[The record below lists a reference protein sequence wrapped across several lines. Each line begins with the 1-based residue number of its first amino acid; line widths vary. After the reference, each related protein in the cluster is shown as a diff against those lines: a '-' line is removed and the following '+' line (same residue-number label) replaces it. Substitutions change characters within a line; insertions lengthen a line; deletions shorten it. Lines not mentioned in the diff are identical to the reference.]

1 MTMLLTSRS
10 MQCQKSTTWALII
23 ALTLSV
29 TMAVTSFAT
38 QKNLQKKT
46 GSSEYSEDPADSK
59 NNFSVLPLQSRILM
73 RDVIYK
79 HYSRAD
85 LERIVANQTALLI
98 NAPSEPA
105 SLIVRGFAQ
114 WKLERY
120 LGAQVDL
127 EKALHIF
134 PKIDDFNFYLVLG
147 ECHLQ
152 RVEVTKAIECFSKM
166 IQLKPRNLMGYL
178 RRCQSL
184 VDSKQYSKALPDAN
198 KVVEL
203 SKREGWALEL
213 RARVNRLT
221 GHYTEAVNDCTEA
234 LKSTPNDFAL
244 YDERSKSYEK
254 LGKKELAEKDKK
266 EWNKFSRETLID
278 TLGE

>member
-1 MTMLLTSRS
+1 MLLTSRS
-10 MQCQKSTTWALII
+10 VQCQKSTTWALIV

-38 QKNLQKKT
+38 PKNLQKKT
-46 GSSEYSEDPADSK
+46 ESSADSENPENCK
-59 NNFSVLPLQSRILM
+59 NNFSAFPLRSRILM
-73 RDVIYK
+73 CDIINK
-79 HYSRAD
+79 HGSRAD
-85 LERIVANQTALLI
+85 LERIIANQTALLI
-98 NAPSEPA
+98 NAPNEPA

-127 EKALHIF
+127 EKALQVF
-134 PKIDDFNFYLVLG
+134 PKIDDLNFYLVLG

-152 RVEVTKAIECFSKM
+152 RADVTNAIECFSKM
-166 IQLKPRNLMGYL
+166 TQLKPKNIMGYL
-178 RRCQSL
+178 RRCQAL
-184 VDSKQYSKALPDAN
+184 IDSKQYSKALPDAN
-198 KVVEL
+198 KFVEL
-203 SKREGWALEL
+203 SKREGWALAL

-234 LKSTPNDFAL
+234 LKSTPNDFGL

-266 EWNKFSRETLID
+266 VWNKFSRETLID
-278 TLGE
+278 ALGE